1 MNITEQLI
9 GLPDG
14 REISVI
20 EQGTQQGTPVV
31 YLHGSPGSNKDHCRH
46 ESLYRELDVRMV
58 SVNRPGI
65 GKSTSNAGWDAL
77 SFADDLNTVLESL
90 GIEKA
95 AVSGFSSGG
104 LHACAFAHQHPDRVS
119 KLGLLGSVAPFDIPE
134 LSNSRTEAS
143 KQLHDMARDNL
154 DALLEQFSG
163 VTTTEALLEVIHSIV
178 APADQKIFEQPDIAA
193 QFLLAYTDLLP
204 HGLKNVFN
212 EIGMINLPWGFSPA
226 EIRTETHI
234 WHGTADINVPIECC
248 KYLAEQIPNAEAHC
262 IEGAGHY
269 FPFVQWPHI
278 IRSLI

>member
-14 REISVI
+14 RQISVI
-20 EQGTQQGTPVV
+20 DQGPEQGTPVI
-31 YLHGSPGSNKDHCRH
+31 YLHGSPGSNKDHCQH
-46 ESLYRELDVRMV
+46 ESLYRELGVRLV

-65 GKSTSNAGWDAL
+65 GKSSGMEGWTAL
-77 SFADDLNTVLESL
+77 SFTDDLKTVLDTL

-104 LHACAFAHQHPDRVS
+104 LHACAFAHQYPDRVS
-119 KLGLLGSVAPFDIPE
+119 KLGLLASVAPFDIPE

-154 DALLEQFSG
+154 DALLEQFAS
-163 VTTTEALLEVIHSIV
+163 VTTAEALLEVLHSIV
-178 APADQKIFEQPDIAA
+178 APADQEILEQPEVAA
-193 QFLLAYTDLLP
+193 QFLRAYADLLP
-204 HGLKNVFN
+204 NGLKNVFH
-212 EIGMINLPWGFSPA
+212 EIGMINSPWGFSPA
-226 EIRTETHI
+226 DIRAETHI

-248 KYLAEQIPNAEAHC
+248 EYLAEQIPAAEAHC

-269 FPFVQWPHI
+269 FPFVQWPQI
-278 IRSLI
+278 LRTLI